1 MATPNSIAL
10 EIIQEF
16 EEATDDAGF
25 VSPIEARVNDALD
38 EIAVATNYNMFRTR
52 STFSTVAGTAVYQL
66 PVGGREIE
74 QLRYTDT
81 GEPILLWGTQE
92 AARYMAKLEDSG
104 RARVW
109 IEDGNLVSGSNVL
122 YQFRLAPVP
131 NSVLTIE
138 RTFFYYPSEIA
149 STTVIPIQDQ
159 YLPLIRCYVKAG
171 LYELDGMLDRA
182 REQRNIYGVLLDR
195 LVKQEKRKVA
205 ATSQQRWNDLPRGGG
220 RAQAIFDPSHYNN
233 PFV

>member
-1 MATPNSIAL
+1 M
-10 EIIQEF
+10 EK
-16 EEATDDAGF
+16 ATDDANF
-25 VSPIEARVNDALD
+25 VQRVEKRVNDALD

-81 GEPILLWGTQE
+81 GEPIWLWGTQE

-109 IEDGNLVSGSNVL
+109 IEDGNLVSGANVL

-138 RTFFYYPSEIA
+138 RTYFYHPSEVA
-149 STTVIPIQDQ
+149 TSTVIPIQDQ
-159 YLPLIRCYVKAG
+159 YLPLVRCYVKAQ

-182 REQRNIYGVLLDR
+182 TQQRAIYTQLMDS

-205 ATSQQRWNDLPRGGG
+205 ATTQQRYNDLA
-220 RAQAIFDPSHYNN
+220 RAGARPQAVFDPSHFKNS
-233 PFV
+233 FL

>member
-1 MATPNSIAL
+1 M
-10 EIIQEF
+10 EK
-16 EEATDDAGF
+16 ATDDAGF
-25 VSPIEARVNDALD
+25 VQRVEKRVNDALD

-52 STFSTVAGTAVYQL
+52 STFSTVIGQAVYQL

-74 QLRYTDT
+74 QLRYTDD
-81 GEPILLWGTQE
+81 GQPIWLWGTQE
-92 AARYMAKLEDSG
+92 AARYMAQLENSG

-149 STTVIPIQDQ
+149 TSAVIPIQDQ
-159 YLPLIRCYVKAG
+159 YLPLVRSYVKAQ

-182 REQRNIYGVLLDR
+182 KEQRGIYSLLLDR

-205 ATSQQRWNDLPRGGG
+205 ATSQQRFNDLQRGGG
-220 RAQAIFDPSHYNN
+220 RAQAIFDPSHFKN
-233 PFV
+233 PFL

>member
-1 MATPNSIAL
+1 M
-10 EIIQEF
+10 EK
-16 EEATDDAGF
+16 ATDDTNF
-25 VSPIEARVNDALD
+25 VARVEKRINDCLD
-38 EIAVATNYNMFRTR
+38 EIAVSTNYNMFRTR
-52 STFSTVAGTAVYQL
+52 STFSTVIGQAVYQL

-81 GEPILLWGTQE
+81 GEPLWMWGTQE
-92 AARYMAKLEDSG
+92 AARFMAKLENSG

-131 NSVLTIE
+131 NSVLAIE
-138 RTFFYYPSEIA
+138 RTFFYHPSEVA
-149 STTVIPIQDQ
+149 TSTTLPIQDQ
-159 YLPLIRCYVKAG
+159 YLPLVRCYVRAG

-182 REQRNIYGVLLDR
+182 TQQRAIYAQLLDR

-205 ATSQQRWNDLPRGGG
+205 ASTQQRYNDLPRAGG
-220 RAQAIFDPSHYNN
+220 RPQAIFDPSHYKNS
-233 PFV
+233 FV

>member
-1 MATPNSIAL
+1 MATPNSEANAIVQSM
-10 EIIQEF
+10 EK
-16 EEATDDAGF
+16 ATDDTGF
-25 VSPIEARVNDALD
+25 IQRVETRINNALD

-52 STFSTVAGTAVYQL
+52 STFNTAPGTAVYQL
-66 PVGGREIE
+66 PAGGREIE

-81 GEPILLWGTQE
+81 GEPLWLWGTQE
-92 AARYMAKLEDSG
+92 AARYMAKLEDAG

-109 IEDGNLVSGSNVL
+109 IEDGNLVSGANVL

-138 RTFFYYPSEIA
+138 RTFFYHPSEIVTSA
-149 STTVIPIQDQ
+149 VIPIQDQ
-159 YLPLIRCYVKAG
+159 YLPLIRSFVKAE

-182 REQRNIYGVLLDR
+182 REQRSIYTRLLDR
-195 LVKQEKRKVA
+195 LVTQEKRKVA

-220 RAQAIFDPSHYNN
+220 RAQAIFDPSHFKN

>member
-1 MATPNSIAL
+1 MATPNSEAIAIL
-10 EIIQEF
+10 QSMEK
-16 EEATDDAGF
+16 ATDDAGF
-25 VSPIEARVNDALD
+25 VQRVEKRINDALD

-52 STFSTVAGTAVYQL
+52 STFSTVAGQAVYQL
-66 PVGGREIE
+66 PAGGREIE

-81 GEPILLWGTQE
+81 GEPIWLWGTQE
-92 AARYMAKLEDSG
+92 AARNMAKLEDSG

-109 IEDGNLVSGSNVL
+109 VEDGVLVSGANTL

-131 NSVLTIE
+131 NSILTIE
-138 RTFFYYPSEIA
+138 RTFFYHPSEVA
-149 STTVIPIQDQ
+149 SATVIPIQDQ
-159 YLPLIRCYVKAG
+159 YLPLIRSYVKAD

-182 REQRNIYGVLLDR
+182 REQRGIYAGLLDR

-205 ATSQQRWNDLPRGGG
+205 ATSQQRWNDLPSGGG
-220 RAQAIFDPSHYNN
+220 RAQAIFDPSHFKN

>member
-1 MATPNSIAL
+1 MATPNSEAVSIL
-10 EIIQEF
+10 QEM
-16 EEATDDAGF
+16 EKATDDAGF
-25 VSPIEARVNDALD
+25 VQRVEKRINDALD
-38 EIAVATNYNMFRTR
+38 EIAIATNYNMFRTR
-52 STFSTVAGTAVYQL
+52 STFSTAAGVAVYQL
-66 PVGGREIE
+66 PAGGREIE

-81 GEPILLWGTQE
+81 GEPIWLWGTQE

-109 IEDGNLVSGSNVL
+109 IEDGNLVSGANVL

-131 NSVLTIE
+131 NSILTIE
-138 RTFFYYPSEIA
+138 RTFFYHPSEVA
-149 STTVIPIQDQ
+149 TSTVIPIQDQ

-182 REQRNIYGVLLDR
+182 REQRNIYKTLLDR
-195 LVKQEKRKVA
+195 LVTQEKRKVA

-220 RAQAIFDPSHYNN
+220 RAQAIFDPSHFKN

>member
-1 MATPNSIAL
+1 MATPNSEAIAIL
-10 EIIQEF
+10 QQMEK
-16 EEATDDAGF
+16 ATDDVGF
-25 VSPIEARVNDALD
+25 VQRVEKRINDALD

-52 STFSTVAGTAVYQL
+52 STFSTAAGTAVYQL

-81 GEPILLWGTQE
+81 GEPIWLWGTQE
-92 AARYMAKLEDSG
+92 AARYMAKLETPG

-109 IEDGNLVSGSNVL
+109 IADGNLVSGANVL

-131 NSVLTIE
+131 NSILTIE
-138 RTFFYYPSEIA
+138 RTFFYHPSEIA
-149 STTVIPIQDQ
+149 TTEVIPIQDQ
-159 YLPLIRCYVKAG
+159 YLPLIRSYVKAQ

-182 REQRNIYGVLLDR
+182 KEQRNIYALLLDR

-205 ATSQQRWNDLPRGGG
+205 ATSRQRYNDLPHGGG
-220 RAQAIFDPSHYNN
+220 RAQAIFDPSHYKN

>member
-1 MATPNSIAL
+1 MATPNSEAIAIL
-10 EIIQEF
+10 QSMEK
-16 EEATDDAGF
+16 ATDDSGF
-25 VSPIEARVNDALD
+25 VQRVEKRVNDALD

-81 GEPILLWGTQE
+81 GEPIWLWGTQE

-131 NSVLTIE
+131 DSVLTIE
-138 RTFFYYPSEIA
+138 RTYFYYPSEIA
-149 STTVIPIQDQ
+149 TSTVIPIQDQ
-159 YLPLIRCYVKAG
+159 YLPLVRCYVKAQ

-182 REQRNIYGVLLDR
+182 KEQRGIYTGLLDR
-195 LVKQEKRKVA
+195 LVKQEKRKVS
-205 ATSQQRWNDLPRGGG
+205 ATSQQRYNDLTSGGG
-220 RAQAIFDPSHYNN
+220 RAQAIFDPSHYKNS
-233 PFV
+233 FL

>member
-1 MATPNSIAL
+1 MATPNSEATAIL
-10 EIIQEF
+10 QSMEK
-16 EEATDDAGF
+16 ATDDAGF
-25 VSPIEARVNDALD
+25 VARVEKRINDALD

-52 STFSTVAGTAVYQL
+52 STFATVAGTAVYQL
-66 PVGGREIE
+66 PAGGREIE

-81 GEPILLWGTQE
+81 GEPIWLWGTQE

-109 IEDGNLVSGSNVL
+109 IEDGNLVSGANVL

-131 NSVLTIE
+131 NSILTIE
-138 RTFFYYPSEIA
+138 RTFFYHPSEVA
-149 STTVIPIQDQ
+149 TSTVIPIQDQ
-159 YLPLIRCYVKAG
+159 YLPLIRSYVKG
-171 LYELDGMLDRA
+171 DLYELDGMLDRA
-182 REQRNIYGVLLDR
+182 REQRGIYARLLDG

-205 ATSQQRWNDLPRGGG
+205 ATSQQAWNDLPRSMG
-220 RAQAIFDPSHYNN
+220 RAQAIFDPSHFKN

>member
-1 MATPNSIAL
+1 MATPNSEAIAIL
-10 EIIQEF
+10 QDMEK
-16 EEATDDAGF
+16 ATDDTGF
-25 VSPIEARVNDALD
+25 VARVEKRINDSLD

-52 STFSTVAGTAVYQL
+52 STFNTVAGTAVYQL
-66 PVGGREIE
+66 PAGGREIE

-81 GEPILLWGTQE
+81 GEPIWLWGTQE

-109 IEDGNLVSGSNVL
+109 IEDGNLVSGVNVL

-131 NSVLTIE
+131 NSILTIE
-138 RTFFYYPSEIA
+138 RTFFYHPSEIA
-149 STTVIPIQDQ
+149 TSSVIPIQDQ
-159 YLPLIRCYVKAG
+159 YLPLVRSYVKAS

-182 REQRNIYGVLLDR
+182 REQRNIYTGLMDR

-205 ATSQQRWNDLPRGGG
+205 ATSQQRWNDLPTGNG
-220 RAQAIFDPSHYNN
+220 RAQAIFDPSHFKN
-233 PFV
+233 PFI

>member
-1 MATPNSIAL
+1 MATPNSEAVSIL
-10 EIIQEF
+10 QEM
-16 EEATDDAGF
+16 EKATDDAGF
-25 VSPIEARVNDALD
+25 VQRVEKRINDALD
-38 EIAVATNYNMFRTR
+38 EIAIATNYNMFRTR
-52 STFSTVAGTAVYQL
+52 STFSTAAGVAVYQL
-66 PVGGREIE
+66 PAGGREIE

-81 GEPILLWGTQE
+81 GEPIWLWGTQE

-109 IEDGNLVSGSNVL
+109 IEDGNLVSGANVL

-131 NSVLTIE
+131 NSILTIE
-138 RTFFYYPSEIA
+138 RTFFYHPSEIA
-149 STTVIPIQDQ
+149 TSAVIPIQDQ

-182 REQRNIYGVLLDR
+182 REQRNIYKTLLDG

-220 RAQAIFDPSHYNN
+220 RAQAIFDPSHFKN

>member
-1 MATPNSIAL
+1 MATPNSEAIAIL
-10 EIIQEF
+10 QSMEK
-16 EEATDDAGF
+16 ATDDTNF
-25 VSPIEARVNDALD
+25 VSRVEKRINDSLD

-52 STFSTVAGTAVYQL
+52 STFSTAVGVAVYQL
-66 PVGGREIE
+66 PAGGREIE

-81 GEPILLWGTQE
+81 GEPLSLWGTQE
-92 AARYMAKLEDSG
+92 AARWMAKLEDSG

-109 IEDGNLVSGSNVL
+109 IEDGNLVSGANVL

-138 RTFFYYPSEIA
+138 RTFFYHPSEIA
-149 STTVIPIQDQ
+149 TSAVIPIQDQ
-159 YLPLIRCYVKAG
+159 YLPLVRAYVKAQ
-171 LYELDGMLDRA
+171 LYELDGMVDRA
-182 REQRNIYGVLLDR
+182 REQRGIYGGLLDR

-205 ATSQQRWNDLPRGGG
+205 AMSQQSFNDLQRGGG
-220 RAQAIFDPSHYNN
+220 RAQAIFDPSHFKN

>member
-1 MATPNSIAL
+1 MATPNSEATAIL
-10 EIIQEF
+10 QSMEK
-16 EEATDDAGF
+16 ATDDAGF
-25 VSPIEARVNDALD
+25 VARVEKRINDALD

-52 STFSTVAGTAVYQL
+52 STFSTVASTAVYQL
-66 PVGGREIE
+66 PAGGREIE

-81 GEPILLWGTQE
+81 GEPIWLWGTQE
-92 AARYMAKLEDSG
+92 AARNMAKLEDSG

-109 IEDGNLVSGSNVL
+109 IPDGNLVSGVNVL

-131 NSVLTIE
+131 NSILTIE
-138 RTFFYYPSEIA
+138 RTFFYRPSEVA
-149 STTVIPIQDQ
+149 TSTVIPIQDQ
-159 YLPLIRCYVKAG
+159 YLPLIRSYVKAD

-182 REQRNIYGVLLDR
+182 REQRGIYAGLLDR

-205 ATSQQRWNDLPRGGG
+205 ATSQQRWNDLPSGGG
-220 RAQAIFDPSHYNN
+220 RAQAIFDPSHFKN

>member
-1 MATPNSIAL
+1 MATPNSEAISIL
-10 EIIQEF
+10 QQMEK
-16 EEATDDAGF
+16 ATDDGNF
-25 VSPIEARVNDALD
+25 VLRVEKRINDALD

-52 STFSTVAGTAVYQL
+52 STFSTVAGTSVYQL

-81 GEPILLWGTQE
+81 GEPLFLWGTQE

-171 LYELDGMLDRA
+171 LYEMDGLLDRA
-182 REQRNIYGVLLDR
+182 REQRNIYTILLDR

-205 ATSQQRWNDLPRGGG
+205 AMTQQRYNDLPGAGPRP
-220 RAQAIFDPSHYNN
+220 QAIFNPSNFKN
-233 PFV
+233 PFL

>member
-1 MATPNSIAL
+1 MATPNSEAVSIL
-10 EIIQEF
+10 QEM
-16 EEATDDAGF
+16 EKATDDAGF
-25 VSPIEARVNDALD
+25 VQRVEKRINDALD
-38 EIAVATNYNMFRTR
+38 EIAIATNYNMFRTR
-52 STFSTVAGTAVYQL
+52 STFSTAAGVAVYQL
-66 PVGGREIE
+66 PAGGREIE

-81 GEPILLWGTQE
+81 GEPIWLWGTQE

-109 IEDGNLVSGSNVL
+109 IEDGNLVSGANVL

-131 NSVLTIE
+131 NSILTIE
-138 RTFFYYPSEIA
+138 RTFFYHPSEIA
-149 STTVIPIQDQ
+149 TSAVIPIQDQ

-182 REQRNIYGVLLDR
+182 REQRNIYKTLLDG

-220 RAQAIFDPSHYNN
+220 RAQAIFDQAHYKN
-233 PFV
+233 PFL

>member
-1 MATPNSIAL
+1 MATPNSEAISIL
-10 EIIQEF
+10 QQMEK
-16 EEATDDAGF
+16 ATDDTGF
-25 VSPIEARVNDALD
+25 VSRVEKRINDALD

-52 STFSTVAGTAVYQL
+52 STFNTVAGTAVYQL

-81 GEPILLWGTQE
+81 GEPIWLWGTQE

-131 NSVLTIE
+131 NSILTIE
-138 RTFFYYPSEIA
+138 RTYFYHPSEVA
-149 STTVIPIQDQ
+149 TSTVIPIQDQ
-159 YLPLIRCYVKAG
+159 YLPLVRCYVKAQ

-182 REQRNIYGVLLDR
+182 REQRGIYGTLLDR
-195 LVKQEKRKVA
+195 LVKQEKRKVS
-205 ATSQQRWNDLPRGGG
+205 ATSQQRYNDLPGGGG
-220 RAQAIFDPSHYNN
+220 RAQAIFDPSHYKNS
-233 PFV
+233 FL